1 MLRVQTEL
9 SRPLFS
15 SSSLCWQVFMSSR
28 KIEPNESKFGMNG
41 RRKAVDSLKEK
52 EDPRFVSY
60 SIRSARLGGL
70 TELVRD
76 QRHKIGLIVVVT
88 FFEV

>member
-1 MLRVQTEL
+1 ME
-9 SRPLFS
+9 
-15 SSSLCWQVFMSSR
+15 
-28 KIEPNESKFGMNG
+28 GG
-41 RRKAVDSLKEK
+41 RKAVDSLKEK
-52 EDPRFVSY
+52 EDPRFCVLLDPL
-60 SIRSARLGGL
+60 RACLGGL